1 MLNLTLVNGNSLTKK
16 MHELTFQ
23 ELNRMRLTGHGIVK
37 EISPEKEVI
46 FSKNGKPREGSFD
59 FLLVVGSKT
68 IGIEILTRPSK
79 GKLKQKLFYADEVDE
94 FIFVLPENSL
104 NFYKILDG
112 KPFNNWKKI
121 NYFGNEFSSDFLKV
135 WLLDVENEK
144 FTRKDVFRKIFNV
157 KNKQRP

>member
-1 MLNLTLVNGNSLTKK
+1 

-23 ELNRMRLTGHGIVK
+23 ELNKMRISGNGTVK
-37 EISPEKEVI
+37 EISPEKEVV

-59 FLLVVGSKT
+59 FLLVVGNKT

-135 WLLDVENEK
+135 WLLNTEKGKFVEK
-144 FTRKDVFRKIFNV
+144 GVFKTIFNV
-157 KNKQRP
+157 KK